1 MRRHR
6 AAIARLVAGAF
17 LALVVLSADRSAA
30 QQAVRVASKL
40 DTESS
45 LLGAMIL
52 LALEAGGIKTVDK
65 LQLGPTNILRRA
77 LLAGE
82 IDIYPEY
89 TGNGALFYG
98 DDQDPAWKDA
108 RAGYDK
114 VRSLDLA
121 RHKLVWLAPAPADNR
136 WIVAVPRAVAA
147 ANNLATMADFAAW
160 VRRGGAVKLAASAE
174 FVESPAALP
183 AFERSYDFSL
193 RPSSLLVLAGGDTTV
208 TLRAAAEGISGV
220 NAAMAY
226 ATDGALAVLGLVVL
240 SDPRRAQVIYAPAPV
255 VRAAVLERY
264 PAIRDSL
271 APVFGALDTASLRR
285 LNARIAVDGEVA
297 RVVAADYLRS
307 RGRLP

>member
-1 MRRHR
+1 MQRHR

-17 LALVVLSADRSAA
+17 LALLLSSGPSRA
-30 QQAVRVASKL
+30 QEVVRVASKL

-52 LALEAGGIKTVDK
+52 LVLEASGIKTVDK

-77 LLAGE
+77 ILAGE

-121 RHKLVWLAPAPADNR
+121 RRKLVWLTPAPADNS
-136 WIVAVPRAVAA
+136 WVVAVPRAVAV
-147 ANNLATMADFAAW
+147 ANHLATMGDFAAW
-160 VRRGGAVKLAASAE
+160 VGRGGAVKLAASAE

-183 AFERSYDFSL
+183 AFEKSYDFTLS
-193 RPSSLLVLAGGDTTV
+193 PSSLLVLAGGDTAV

-226 ATDGALAVLGLVVL
+226 GTDGALAVLDLVVL
-240 SDPRRAQVIYAPAPV
+240 GDPRRAQVIYAPAPV
-255 VRAAVLERY
+255 VRAAILERY
-264 PAIRDSL
+264 PAIRDRL
-271 APVFGALDTASLRR
+271 APVFGALDAASLRR
-285 LNARIAVDGEVA
+285 LNARIAVDGKVA
-297 RVVAADYLRS
+297 RAVASDYLRT
-307 RGRLP
+307 RDLLR